1 MAPRNTGA
9 LAAELTRRLRGEVR
23 FDRGSRALYATD
35 ASNYRQLPIG
45 VVIPRDVDDA
55 VAAIGICRE
64 HDAPV
69 LSRGGGTSLA
79 GECCNEAVV
88 LDWSKYCDRVESVD
102 VENRRA
108 VCQPGVVLDELNRI
122 TRRGGLVFGPKPSTH
137 GQCTIGGMI
146 GNNSCGSTAQ
156 WAGTTADNVRA
167 LEILT
172 YDGTRMWVGRTS
184 EDEYANQLAAG
195 GRRAEIY
202 RGARDLRDRYA
213 DAIRTRFPDIPR
225 LVSGFNLDA
234 LLPESGFDLAKALVG
249 TESTC
254 VTVLRA
260 ELDLV
265 PEPASVVMVLLA
277 YPDIASAGD
286 AVPQI
291 NTHAPMVLEGM
302 DEKLVGF
309 MRRKH
314 LHPEAVQLLPRDGR
328 AWLIVEFG
336 GDTMDEARAAAGKL
350 VDDLTGDDSR
360 WPKAE
365 VFDDDEHREQIWQV
379 RESGLGAT
387 ARVPG
392 MPDTW
397 PGWEDSAVPPD
408 RLGDY
413 LRDLTALQEEF
424 GYQQSSLYGHFGHGC
439 VHSRMPFD
447 LTTADG
453 IRAFR
458 AFVERAADLV
468 VSYGGSLSGEHGDGQ
483 ARGELL
489 PRMFGEE
496 LTRAFGEFKAV
507 FDPDDRMNPGKVVHA
522 RPLDGD
528 LRLGADYEP
537 AEPPTEFTYP
547 HDEGS
552 LAHATLRCVG
562 VGKCRQSE
570 GGVMCP
576 SYMVTK
582 EEKHSTRGRAR
593 LLNEMMSGRTI
604 TDGWRSEEVH
614 DALDLCLA
622 CKGCKTDCP
631 VNVDMATYKAEFLSH
646 HFEGRLRPREHYSLG
661 WLPLWARLAA
671 FAPGA
676 VNAVA
681 HTRLTSTVVK
691 RIGGIDP
698 WRDLPRFAPL
708 RFTDWYRRRGPRG
721 SGKRGT
727 VLLWPDTF
735 TNSFQPEIAVDALTV
750 LEAAGFRVEIPTGT
764 LCCGL
769 TWISTGQLRIARSVL
784 RRTVAALAPQVRAGL
799 PVVVLEPSCAS
810 VFRGDARELLGYDLD
825 VERLRKQSRTL
836 ADLLADRAPEFAP
849 SAWTDEPVSA
859 KVQVHCHQHAVI
871 GYDAERDLLERAG
884 VDAEVL
890 DSGCCGLAGDFG
902 MTMAHRDVS
911 MACAERVLLPAVRD
925 AGPASLVIADGFS
938 CRTQIKQGRTGRTAV
953 HSAQVLA
960 SAVRGTRLTE
970 KPERVLR
977 LRAHQEETEAR

>member
-35 ASNYRQLPIG
+35 ASNYRQPPIG

-55 VAAIGICRE
+55 VAAIEICRD

-102 VENRRA
+102 AEKRRA

-122 TRRGGLVFGPKPSTH
+122 TRRDGLVFGPKPSTH
-137 GQCTIGGMI
+137 SQCTIDGMI

-156 WAGTTADNVRA
+156 WAGTTADNVRT

-172 YDGTRMWVGRTS
+172 YDGTRMWVGRTD
-184 EDEYANQLAAG
+184 EDEYTDRIEAG
-195 GRRAEIY
+195 GRQAEIY
-202 RGARDLRDRYA
+202 RGVRALRDRYA
-213 DAIRTRFPDIPR
+213 DAVRTRFPDIPR

-265 PEPASVVMVLLA
+265 PEPAEAVMVLLS
-277 YPDIASAGD
+277 YPDIAEAGD
-286 AVPQI
+286 AVPRI

-314 LHPEAVQLLPRDGR
+314 LHPEAVRLLPHGGR
-328 AWLIVEFG
+328 AWLMVEFG
-336 GDTMDEARAAAGKL
+336 GDTRDEARAAAGGL
-350 VDDLTGDDSR
+350 VDDLTGDGSR

-424 GYQQSSLYGHFGHGC
+424 GYQAASLYGHFGHGC

-453 IRAFR
+453 VRTFR

-496 LTRAFGEFKAV
+496 LTRAFGEFKAI
-507 FDPDDRMNPGKVVHA
+507 FDPGDRMNPGKVVHP
-522 RPLDGD
+522 RPLDED
-528 LRLGADYEP
+528 LRLGPDYES
-537 AEPPTEFTYP
+537 AEPRTEFTYP
-547 HDEGS
+547 QDEGS

-562 VGKCRQSE
+562 VGKCRRSE

-593 LLNEMMSGRTI
+593 LLNEMMTGRTI

-614 DALDLCLA
+614 EALDLCLG

-646 HFEGRLRPREHYSLG
+646 HFARRLRPREHYSLG
-661 WLPLWARLAA
+661 WVPLWARLAA
-671 FAPGA
+671 VAPGV
-676 VNAVA
+676 VNGIA
-681 HTRLTSTVVK
+681 HAPVTGTVTKQLAGV
-691 RIGGIDP
+691 DP
-698 WRDLPRFAPL
+698 WRDLPTFAPL

-721 SGKRGT
+721 SGTSGT

-750 LEAAGFRVEIPTGT
+750 LEAAGFRVEIPSGT

-769 TWISTGQLRIARSVL
+769 TWISTGQLRAARRVL
-784 RRTVAALAPQVRAGL
+784 RRTVAALAPQLRAGI
-799 PVVVLEPSCAS
+799 PVVMLEPSCAA
-810 VFRGDARELLGYDLD
+810 VFRSDARELLGHDLD
-825 VERLRKQSRTL
+825 VERLRKQSHTL
-836 ADLLADRAPEFAP
+836 AELLADRTPDFTPAVW
-849 SAWTDEPVSA
+849 SDEPVSA
-859 KVQVHCHQHAVI
+859 KVQVHCHQHAVM
-871 GYDAERDLLERAG
+871 GYEAERDLLARAG
-884 VDAEVL
+884 VDAEIL

-902 MTMAHRDVS
+902 MTPEHRDVS
-911 MACAERVLLPAVRD
+911 MACAERVLLPAVRQAD
-925 AGPASLVIADGFS
+925 SASLVIADGFS

-960 SAVRGTRLTE
+960 SAVRGTRLVD
-970 KPERVLR
+970 KPERVLT
-977 LRAHQEETEAR
+977 LRAHKDETDVR